1 MSLKKI
7 ETNAA
12 PAPGGSYSQGLRAGQ
27 FFFTAGLGPINP
39 ETGAIV
45 GSTIEEQTRQAM
57 NNLQAILEA
66 ANMRFSNVVKTTVH
80 LQNLREDFR
89 GFDKIYQQYFSDPF
103 PVRTTVGSTLNGFL
117 IEIDLVALAD

>member
-103 PVRTTVGSTLNGFL
+103 PV
-117 IEIDLVALAD
+117 